1 VRGFG
6 DAKQSEHGLA
16 APAYGR
22 RPCVG
27 GQQCVERVPD
37 MQVRGAGSRR
47 AHANALACYV
57 RPGMLWACIAN
68 TACPRMHG
76 ASDGGAMGQELT
88 ALANELEAVRQEL
101 QAERKKRDAER
112 AGRIRAEAQLRKRLV
127 GDESPGPAGSE
138 GTGAGADIA
147 GGVQASHAG
156 GSGVEMKVIGRMRS
170 CFRRRFGAPRQG
182 SVVAGSRGMLRMT
195 AECNASVSTHSL
207 DQYSHVW
214 LIYVFHENTNLGRYL
229 PPTRSLRGMPRRME

>member
-6 DAKQSEHGLA
+6 DAKQREHGLA

-22 RPCVG
+22 GPCVG
-27 GQQCVERVPD
+27 GQQRVERVPD
-37 MQVRGAGSRR
+37 MQVRGAGGRR

-57 RPGMLWACIAN
+57 RPGMLWACITNA
-68 TACPRMHG
+68 ACPRMHG
-76 ASDGGAMGQELT
+76 ASDGSATGQELT
-88 ALANELEAVRQEL
+88 TLAKELEAVRQEL
-101 QAERKKRDAER
+101 QAERKKREAER

-138 GTGAGADIA
+138 GSDVA

-182 SVVAGSRGMLRMT
+182 SVVTGSRGMLRMT

-229 PPTRSLRGMPRRME
+229 PPTRSLSGTPRRMV